1 MPVNPPEKIVVIG
14 GSKGGINA
22 IQTIL
27 SGIDSPFPHPVVLVL
42 HRMSFMEDRLIHII
56 QHDCRIPVNEPDDK
70 DPVLSGRLYLAP
82 ADYHLMI
89 EDGRFHLSI
98 DEPVRYNRPSIDI
111 LFASAAD
118 DYGSGVTAILLT
130 GANADGTQG
139 LTAVKRKK
147 GTTLVQDP
155 ETAEAPEMLRS
166 AIAAGVADQVLSLES
181 IAEYLAG
188 FQKTFTVHR

>member
-1 MPVNPPEKIVVIG
+1 MPVDPSERIVIIG
-14 GSKGGINA
+14 GSKGGIKA
-22 IQTIL
+22 VETIL
-27 SGIDSPFPHPVVLVL
+27 AGIASPFPHPVVLVL
-42 HRMSFMEDRLIHII
+42 HRISYKEDRLIKII
-56 QHDCRIPVNEPDDK
+56 QHDCLIPVTEPDDK

-89 EDGRFHLSI
+89 EDGWFHLSI
-98 DEPVRYNRPSIDI
+98 DEPVQHNRPSIDM
-111 LFASAAD
+111 LFASAAN

-139 LTAVKRKK
+139 LKAVKRKN

-155 ETAEAPEMLRS
+155 KTAEAPEMPRS

-188 FQKTFTVHR
+188 FQKTYTVHR